1 MVSTYF
7 EALACS
13 DITGIHFVHR
23 RPPIKGDEQ
32 AIKFFSAFP
41 TVRVHPKTKATNFF
55 FLGNTWRKTCPAIW
69 PHPHT
74 WAGAWNQR
82 PALIADV
89 IHTAIKAVFEDVKTA
104 TVPVESFTH
113 IVPAKSAGSHLP
125 LVPSAAIMFRCVDIL
140 HYVEGQPYGFLNFN
154 VYTQLIPKNVTTIY
168 VLSEPL
174 NYMDHASSN
183 QKNCKEIGD
192 FLVTFLHTQFP
203 ASTVALRRGF
213 PIDSVAIM
221 ANTPMLISAP
231 STFALFP
238 GIANPNKVYTTAG
251 LLYFDT
257 PYLGDNFKWIKSP
270 ALIYPGSHVHV
281 NRDGAVKKLKALFTT
296 PLEKEVE
303 ALSAPHLKYNQQ
315 IMSAK
320 MNVLSS
326 PSRNRATGMTSMHE
340 VKSGIFLSDIKGGAG
355 DVNRKKT
362 MKVVRTKSGNFKK
375 AMESELDG
383 EKDFAGDAGT
393 RVTSSYARVLLAGS
407 GFLAD
412 AYDLFVINL
421 VLRLLR
427 N

>member
-1 MVSTYF
+1 MWFTPFTIVSLCLWPMVCLAKSVTPTKTTVATLIAIKDDPSVALTSVYQPLVLNDINKALKSEGLFIETGELRTAQMGNMLSTYF

-41 TVRVHPKTKATNFF
+41 TVRVHPDPSATNFF

-89 IHTAIKAVFEDVKTA
+89 IHTAVKAVFEDVKTA
-104 TVPVESFTH
+104 TIPVESFTH
-113 IVPAKSAGSHLP
+113 IVPSKAGGTHLP
-125 LVPSAAIMFRCVDIL
+125 LVPNAAIMFRCVDIL
-140 HYVEGQPYGFLNFN
+140 HYVKGQPYGFLNFN
-154 VYTQLIPKNVTTIY
+154 VYTQLIPQNVSTIY

-174 NYMDHASSN
+174 TYMDHASSN

-203 ASTVALRRGF
+203 SSTVALRRGF

-221 ANTPMLISAP
+221 ANTPLLISAP

-238 GIANPNKVYTTAG
+238 GIANRNKVYTSAG

-257 PYLGDNFKWIKSP
+257 PYLGDNFKWITSP

-281 NRDGAVKKLKALFTT
+281 NREGAVKKLKAFTT
-296 PLEKEVE
+296 PLEKEVVAAVGHTE
-303 ALSAPHLKYNQQ
+303 KC
-315 IMSAK
+315 
-320 MNVLSS
+320 SS
-326 PSRNRATGMTSMHE
+326 
-340 VKSGIFLSDIKGGAG
+340 SDNGKG
-355 DVNRKKT
+355 KIPI
-362 MKVVRTKSGNFKK
+362 
-375 AMESELDG
+375 L
-383 EKDFAGDAGT
+383 
-393 RVTSSYARVLLAGS
+393 
-407 GFLAD
+407 
-412 AYDLFVINL
+412 
-421 VLRLLR
+421 
-427 N
+427 

>member
-1 MVSTYF
+1 MWYTPLTLVFLCLFPLVCLSKSVATTKTTVATLIAIRDDPSVALTSVYQPLVLNDINKASKSEGLFIETGELRTAQMGNMLSTYF

-41 TVRVHPKTKATNFF
+41 TVRVHPDPSATNFF

-89 IHTAIKAVFEDVKTA
+89 IHTAIKAVFEDVKAA
-104 TVPVESFTH
+104 TIPVESFAH
-113 IVPAKSAGSHLP
+113 IVPSKAGGSPLP

-154 VYTQLIPKNVTTIY
+154 VYTQLIPQNVSTIY

-174 NYMDHASSN
+174 TYMDHASSN

-192 FLVTFLHTQFP
+192 FLVNFLHTQFP
-203 ASTVALRRGF
+203 SSTVALRRGF

-238 GIANPNKVYTTAG
+238 GIANPNKVYTSAG

-257 PYLGDNFKWIKSP
+257 PYLGENFKWITSP

-281 NRDGAVKKLKALFTT
+281 NREGAVKKLKALFTT
-296 PLEKEVE
+296 PLEKEV
-303 ALSAPHLKYNQQ
+303 
-315 IMSAK
+315 
-320 MNVLSS
+320 V
-326 PSRNRATGMTSMHE
+326 ATVGHTEKCS
-340 VKSGIFLSDIKGGAG
+340 KSDNGKG
-355 DVNRKKT
+355 KIPI
-362 MKVVRTKSGNFKK
+362 
-375 AMESELDG
+375 L
-383 EKDFAGDAGT
+383 
-393 RVTSSYARVLLAGS
+393 
-407 GFLAD
+407 
-412 AYDLFVINL
+412 
-421 VLRLLR
+421 
-427 N
+427 

>member
-1 MVSTYF
+1 MWFTRLFAALLWLLPLVCLAKTVATKKTTIATLIAIRDDPSIAVSSVYQPLVLNDFNKTLKSEGLFIETGELRTAQMGNMVSTYF

-32 AIKFFSAFP
+32 AIKFFCAFP
-41 TVRVHPKTKATNFF
+41 TVRVHPNPKSTNFF

-104 TVPVESFTH
+104 TVPVETFTL
-113 IVPAKSAGSHLP
+113 IVPARPAGSHLP
-125 LVPSAAIMFRCVDIL
+125 LVPSAAVMFRCVDIL

-154 VYTQLIPKNVTTIY
+154 IYTQLIPKNVSTIY

-192 FLVTFLHTQFP
+192 FLVTYLHTQFP
-203 ASTVALRRGF
+203 TSTVALRRGF

-303 ALSAPHLKYNQQ
+303 AVVGYTEKCSA
-315 IMSAK
+315 
-320 MNVLSS
+320 
-326 PSRNRATGMTSMHE
+326 
-340 VKSGIFLSDIKGGAG
+340 SDNGKG
-355 DVNRKKT
+355 KIPI
-362 MKVVRTKSGNFKK
+362 
-375 AMESELDG
+375 L
-383 EKDFAGDAGT
+383 
-393 RVTSSYARVLLAGS
+393 
-407 GFLAD
+407 
-412 AYDLFVINL
+412 
-421 VLRLLR
+421 
-427 N
+427 